1 VIAVEQRRAARGPL
15 VAAVA
20 VAAGVTLN
28 VWLRRKL
35 FETTGQPVHQS
46 YQTLSVLVVVLT
58 GFAAA
63 ALTFTT
69 LRLGRPSFVWTVLAG
84 MLAIVVA
91 LVAIFVGLYWP
102 WLFAK

>member
-20 VAAGVTLN
+20 VAAGATLN
-28 VWLRRKL
+28 VWLRHKL
-35 FETTGQPVHQS
+35 FETTGQSVHQS
-46 YQTLSVLVVVLT
+46 YQTVTLLVVLLT
-58 GFAAA
+58 GLAAA

-69 LRLGRPSFVWTVLAG
+69 MRLGKPSFVWTVLAG

-102 WLFAK
+102 WLFPK